1 MVERR
6 SKIGILVDIL
16 RLMQNK
22 EKVKPTH
29 ILYGANLSH
38 GRLKKHLASLE
49 EQGFIVKIVEDG
61 NTYYKITQK
70 GLELIQ
76 QFRKIKEFSDAFGIN
91 I

>member
-1 MVERR
+1 
-6 SKIGILVDIL
+6 
-16 RLMQNK
+16 MQK
-22 EKVKPTH
+22 QEKVKPTH
-29 ILYGANLSH
+29 ILYGANLSYA
-38 GRLKKHLASLE
+38 RLKKHLASLE
-49 EQGFIVKIVEDG
+49 EQGFIIKIVEDG